1 MINPHVHLHLQLVLM
16 FRPLAPPILI
26 LINYRLSQ
34 NLNLLGNSEFNHLT
48 ISLTLSLTC
57 GPKLP
62 LNKWGS
68 NKWEFNILK
77 LEIELG
83 IFCSDTMLNY
93 RLFQKLKLLGNCEFN
108 HLTISLTDI
117 IRKNN
122 QSEIW
127 LFLLNSIHFL
137 PHPPPP
143 YLFLL
148 ARFEH

>member
-1 MINPHVHLHLQLVLM
+1 ML
-16 FRPLAPPILI
+16 
-26 LINYRLSQ
+26 NYRLSQ
-34 NLNLLGNSEFNHLT
+34 KFKLLGNGKCNHLT
-48 ISLTLSLTC
+48 ISLTLPLTC
-57 GPKLP
+57 VPKFP

-77 LEIELG
+77 LGIKLG

-93 RLFQKLKLLGNCEFN
+93 RLSQKLKLLGNCEFN

-143 YLFLL
+143 IFSC
-148 ARFEH
+148 